1 MYVPMCAYL
10 ECTPRRKHIPAS
22 SGMQSTPS
30 IRGQQVLMLL
40 LSDNSVTLVHEYTM
54 GFRHARWGRET
65 FES

>member
-1 MYVPMCAYL
+1 MYIRMCAYL

-40 LSDNSVTLVHEYTM
+40 LSDNSVTLVHAYTTGVQARQM
-54 GFRHARWGRET
+54 GQGDI
-65 FES
+65 

>member
-1 MYVPMCAYL
+1 MYIRMCAYL

-40 LSDNSVTLVHEYTM
+40 LSDNSVTLVHAYTT
-54 GFRHARWGRET
+54 GV
-65 FES
+65 